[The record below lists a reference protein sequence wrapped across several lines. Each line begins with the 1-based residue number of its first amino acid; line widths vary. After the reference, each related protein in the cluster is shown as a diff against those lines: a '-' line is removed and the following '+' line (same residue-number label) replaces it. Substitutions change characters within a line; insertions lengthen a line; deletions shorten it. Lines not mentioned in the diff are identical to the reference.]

1 MKNKKILRVINSLDI
16 GGAERG
22 VSDILPI
29 HINNGV
35 DIDLLLLDGKETSFK
50 SKLIN
55 NKVKIFSLG
64 ANIVIYN
71 PLLIFK
77 IIPFLKKY
85 NIVHV
90 SLFPAFY
97 LVAFASLF
105 VINKPKLIFTEHN
118 TTNRRRSNFIL
129 RIIDLFVY
137 KRYNHVVNISEGSND
152 SFLQHTKNRID
163 SSIIYNGV
171 NFDSLINFSSN
182 NTLLKE
188 TISNKKVIL
197 QVSSFRDDKDQETLI
212 NAMSL
217 LDKNYILLLAGVG
230 KNLKKCKLLTQKL
243 NLTDKVIF
251 LGLRNEIGSII
262 NLSDVCVLS
271 SHVEG
276 FGRSAVECMFMKKP
290 TIGSNVPGLNEV
302 ILNDHLL
309 FNVGDHKLLARII
322 IRLCEDHNYY
332 TKTSNEC
339 FSKAKIFDYKFM
351 IKSYENLYLNN
362 I

>member
-1 MKNKKILRVINSLDI
+1 MKILRVINSLNI

-22 VSDILPI
+22 VSDILPV
-29 HINNGV
+29 HIKNGL
-35 DIDLLLLDGKETSFK
+35 DLDLLLIDGKMTNFK
-50 SKLIN
+50 SKLIK

-64 ANIVIYN
+64 ENITIYN

-85 NIVHV
+85 DIVHV

-105 VINKPKLIFTEHN
+105 VLNKPKLIFTEHN
-118 TTNRRRSNFIL
+118 TTNRRRSNL
-129 RIIDLFVY
+129 MLKVIDLFVY
-137 KRYNHVVNISEGSND
+137 ARYDHIVNISNGSSD
-152 SFLQHTKNRID
+152 AFIKYTKNKIN

-171 NFDSLINFSSN
+171 NFDSLLNLSSSN
-182 NTLLKE
+182 KSLIQ
-188 TISNKKVIL
+188 TINNKKVIL

-212 NAMSL
+212 NAMVL
-217 LDKNYILLLAGVG
+217 LGENYILLLAGIG
-230 KNLKKCKLLTQKL
+230 KNLEKCKLLAQKL
-243 NLTDKVIF
+243 NLTDKVVF
-251 LGLRNEIGSII
+251 LGLQNKIGSII

-276 FGRSAVECMFMKKP
+276 FGRSAVESMFLKKP

-309 FNVGDHKLLARII
+309 FNIGDYKRLAKII
-322 IRLCEDHNYY
+322 MCLCEDQKYY
-332 TKTSNEC
+332 TITSNEC
-339 FSKAKIFDYKFM
+339 FRKAKKFDYKFM
-351 IKSYENLYLNN
+351 IKSYEKLYLNN

>member
-1 MKNKKILRVINSLDI
+1 MKVLRVINSLDI

-22 VSDILPI
+22 VSDILPV
-29 HINNGV
+29 HLKNGLDV
-35 DIDLLLLDGKETSFK
+35 DLLLLDGKMTEFK

-64 ANIVIYN
+64 ENIAIYN
-71 PLLIFK
+71 PLLILK

-118 TTNRRRSNFIL
+118 TTNRRRNNFIL
-129 RIIDLFVY
+129 KIIDLFAY
-137 KRYNHVVNISEGSND
+137 FRYDHVVNISNGSSD
-152 SFLQHTKNRID
+152 SFVEHTNNKIN

-171 NFDSLINFSSN
+171 NFDSLLNFSSN
-182 NTLLKE
+182 NKSLIE

-212 NAMSL
+212 NAMAL
-217 LDKNYILLLAGVG
+217 LGKNYILLLAGVG
-230 KNLKKCKLLTQKL
+230 KNLEKCKLLSQKL
-243 NLTDKVIF
+243 NLTNKVVF
-251 LGLRNEIGSII
+251 LGLHNEIGSII
-262 NLSDVCVLS
+262 NLSNVCVLS

-276 FGRSAVECMFMKKP
+276 FGRSAVECMFLKKP
-290 TIGSNVPGLNEV
+290 TIGSNVAGLNEV
-302 ILNDHLL
+302 ILNENLL
-309 FNVGDHKLLARII
+309 FNVGDHIRLANII
-322 IRLCEDHNYY
+322 TDLCEDQNYY
-332 TKTSNEC
+332 NKTSNEC
-339 FSKAKIFDYKFM
+339 FSKAKMFDYKFM
-351 IKSYENLYLNN
+351 IESYEKLYLN
-362 I
+362 II